1 MEGFFTELTL
11 TLTPQ
16 IIFAMFGGFVGA
28 LISSDR
34 KRYGWQLSILFGLV
48 ALSLAAAT
56 GEYLVNV
63 REITSLWWLMVLNVP
78 LGMVVGSTLDVLR
91 ITSPPLIEKLVKGI
105 GNSGVNIIVET
116 VLVKLSK
123 ILGVTPPDFSRDK
136 SKTLKSKKGV
146 EVVKVIE
153 RVEVVNTEDDKPDG
167 VDVENTD
174 IK

>member
-1 MEGFFTELTL
+1 MDGFFVALSL

-16 IIFAMFGGFVGA
+16 IVFAMFGGFIGA
-28 LISSDR
+28 LIASDR

-48 ALSLAAAT
+48 TLALAAAT

-105 GNSGVNIIVET
+105 GNSGVNILVET
-116 VLVKLSK
+116 VLVKLSNL
-123 ILGVTPPDFSRDK
+123 LGVKPPDFSRDET
-136 SKTLKSKKGV
+136 KTLKPKKDVEVTKVVEVV
-146 EVVKVIE
+146 EVVK
-153 RVEVVNTEDDKPDG
+153 DKEG
-167 VDVENTD
+167 
-174 IK
+174 

>member
-1 MEGFFTELTL
+1 MDGFLAALSL

-16 IIFAMFGGFVGA
+16 IIFAMFGGFIGA
-28 LISSDR
+28 LIASDR

-48 ALSLAAAT
+48 SLALAAAT

-91 ITSPPLIEKLVKGI
+91 ITSPPLIERLVRGI
-105 GNSGVNIIVET
+105 GDSGVNIIIET

-136 SKTLKSKKGV
+136 SKTLTSKKDLEV
-146 EVVKVIE
+146 TKTVEVTEVVK
-153 RVEVVNTEDDKPDG
+153 DK
-167 VDVENTD
+167 EE
-174 IK
+174 

>member
-1 MEGFFTELTL
+1 MEGFFTALTL

-16 IIFAMFGGFVGA
+16 IIFAMFGGFIGA

-34 KRYGWQLSILFGLV
+34 KRYGWQLSILFGIV
-48 ALSLAAAT
+48 ALFLAAGT

-63 REITSLWWLMVLNVP
+63 REITSVYWLFILNLP

-116 VLVKLSK
+116 VLVKLSNL
-123 ILGVTPPDFSRDK
+123 LGVEPPDFSRDET
-136 SKTLKSKKGV
+136 KTLQPKKDVEVRKIIEVV
-146 EVVKVIE
+146 EVVKDK
-153 RVEVVNTEDDKPDG
+153 EV
-167 VDVENTD
+167 
-174 IK
+174 

>member
-1 MEGFFTELTL
+1 MNGFFVELSL

-16 IIFAMFGGFVGA
+16 IIFAMIGGFIGA
-28 LISSDR
+28 LIASDR

-48 ALSLAAAT
+48 ALALAAAT

-105 GNSGVNIIVET
+105 GDSGVTIIVET
-116 VLVKLSK
+116 ILVKLSRL
-123 ILGVTPPDFSRDK
+123 LGVKPPDFSRDE
-136 SKTLKSKKGV
+136 SKKIDSSKS
-146 EVVKVIE
+146 EDSKDN
-153 RVEVVNTEDDKPDG
+153 VNK
-167 VDVENTD
+167 
-174 IK
+174 